1 MRVTLFIVT
10 AGLFFA
16 CSAPEVSKPRSE
28 NPIVKTDSLPVP
40 AKTPVYSPGLKTVVL
55 FALQKGFTLLDADT
69 FTLIPEQE
77 HFSLIRSSDYFD
89 AQQLLFIRQSGS
101 ARVRLKKNAVII
113 LEERT
118 FLSYGD
124 LGAINGALSRKLEDP
139 RQERFL
145 RRPFTFW
152 QNKTALCHIF
162 TENEKDRADM
172 DELYTE
178 WIRLQS
184 PAE

>member
-1 MRVTLFIVT
+1 MRIPLFIVT
-10 AGLFFA
+10 TTLFFA
-16 CSAPEVSKPRSE
+16 CSAPEVSTPPTEDSV
-28 NPIVKTDSLPVP
+28 VKTDRLPIP
-40 AKTPVYSPGLKTVVL
+40 EKKPVYSPDLKRAVL
-55 FALQKGFTLLDADT
+55 FALQKGYTLLDTDT

-77 HFSLIRSSDYFD
+77 HFSLVRPADYFD
-89 AQQLLFIRQSGS
+89 SQQQLFLRQSSS
-101 ARVRLKKNAVII
+101 ARVRLKKNAMII

-124 LGAINGALSRKLEDP
+124 LGAVQGAMSRKLEDP

-152 QNKTALCHIF
+152 QYKTALCHIF
-162 TENEKDRADM
+162 TESENNRSDM

-178 WIRLQS
+178 WIRLQT